1 MASASARPAPPVAPP
16 LRARRARRSSARA
29 RSGASASTTA
39 STDSDAAT
47 SRDDAWRLRD
57 GRFLWR
63 GHDVHFERAG
73 DPARATKHVVFL
85 HGFGVGTFHYDAQL
99 RDLPDATTCVWAL
112 DLVGQG
118 DSWPAPGACV
128 DGFAYSAETWRDQVI
143 HFLERVVREEAAA
156 NDATAE
162 PTRAYLAGNSLGGFV
177 AAHVAAEAPALVKGL
192 ILMNAT
198 PFWAFVPPRDEDEDE
213 DEHASNFP
221 RPSLVPWRGQLPA
234 PRWIQA
240 PFRWYWDSFRSE
252 ANVRG
257 LLSLVYARPDAVD
270 ASLVRDIVAPTNR
283 PDALAAFCSVVWS
296 PKPRRS
302 FDEVLA
308 RLARSDECRHIP
320 VSLVYGRDDPWV
332 VPLWGQ
338 RLKRAVPRAW
348 YYQLS
353 DVGHCPA
360 HESPAAVND
369 VVAGWVEWAEGAGA
383 GGEERE
389 PPAGSECGVARLV
402 DGAPGNVFE
411 RLAAWWETRAG

>member
-1 MASASARPAPPVAPP
+1 MASASARPAPPSPP

-198 PFWAFVPPRDEDEDE
+198 PFWAFVAAAARRRRGRARLEL
-213 DEHASNFP
+213 P

-270 ASLVRDIVAPTNR
+270 ASLVRDIVARRTAPTRRRVLLRRVEPEAQTKLRRGPR
-283 PDALAAFCSVVWS
+283 PPRPKRRVSTHSGQSGVRQGRSLGGAAVGPAAEARGAARVVL
-296 PKPRRS
+296 PTERRRT
-302 FDEVLA
+302 L
-308 RLARSDECRHIP
+308 
-320 VSLVYGRDDPWV
+320 
-332 VPLWGQ
+332 
-338 RLKRAVPRAW
+338 PRAREPGGGGERRRRG
-348 YYQLS
+348 
-353 DVGHCPA
+353 VGR
-360 HESPAAVND
+360 V
-369 VVAGWVEWAEGAGA
+369 GGGR
-383 GGEERE
+383 GRRGEERE

>member
-1 MASASARPAPPVAPP
+1 MRGAFATGDF
-16 LRARRARRSSARA
+16 
-29 RSGASASTTA
+29 SGAGTTC
-39 STDSDAAT
+39 
-47 SRDDAWRLRD
+47 
-57 GRFLWR
+57 
-63 GHDVHFERAG
+63 
-73 DPARATKHVVFL
+73 
-85 HGFGVGTFHYDAQL
+85 FGVGTFHYDAQL

-213 DEHASNFP
+213 HASNFP

-308 RLARSDECRHIP
+308 RLAGNRE
-320 VSLVYGRDDPWV
+320 
-332 VPLWGQ
+332 
-338 RLKRAVPRAW
+338 VPR
-348 YYQLS
+348 
-353 DVGHCPA
+353 
-360 HESPAAVND
+360 
-369 VVAGWVEWAEGAGA
+369 
-383 GGEERE
+383 R
-389 PPAGSECGVARLV
+389 PPLMPRRSQGLR
-402 DGAPGNVFE
+402 
-411 RLAAWWETRAG
+411 RKH